1 MNPHTKLPTSPLAAT
16 NLIWQQRN
24 LLFQLTWRAVRQRYP
39 ASVLG
44 VLWSLV
50 SPLLMLTIYT
60 LVFSKVF
67 KFRWGGA
74 DDSTGMFAVILFVG
88 TSLHGLLADV
98 ANRAPGLIA
107 EHASYVKKVVFPV
120 ELLPVVTLLSAL
132 FQCVLNLSI
141 VLLAV
146 AWTNGRLSWHVL
158 QLPLVL
164 APFVLLLLGFAW
176 FISALGVFVRD
187 LLPVTAL
194 VTTGLLFLSPVF
206 YPADAVPERLRFWMQ
221 LNPLTFVIE
230 QARGSLIWAQPLNV
244 QGLLIYTLSACLVAW
259 LGFFWFQKTRKG
271 FADVL

>member
-1 MNPHTKLPTSPLAAT
+1 MNPHTKPPTSPLAAT
-16 NLIWQQRN
+16 SLIWQQRN
-24 LLFQLTWRAVRQRYP
+24 LLLQLTWRAIRQRYQ

-44 VLWSLV
+44 VLWSLL

-67 KFRWGGA
+67 KIRWAGA

-107 EHASYVKKVVFPV
+107 EHASYVKKVIFPL
-120 ELLPVVTLLSAL
+120 ELLPVATLLAAL

-146 AWTNGRLSWHVL
+146 AWTNGQLSWHVL

-176 FISALGVFVRD
+176 FICALGVFMRD

-194 VTTGLLFLSPVF
+194 VTTGLMFLSPVF

-230 QARGSLIWAQPLNV
+230 QARGSLIWAQPLDV
-244 QGLLIYTLSACLVAW
+244 QGLLIYTLSACMVAW

>member
-1 MNPHTKLPTSPLAAT
+1 MNPHTKPPTSPLAAT
-16 NLIWQQRN
+16 KLIWQYRN
-24 LLFQLTWRAVRQRYP
+24 LLFQLTWRAIRQRYH

-44 VLWSLV
+44 VLWSLL

-67 KFRWGGA
+67 KTHWGSA
-74 DDSTGMFAVILFVG
+74 NDSTGMFAVILFVG

-98 ANRAPGLIA
+98 ANRAPCLIA

-141 VLLAV
+141 VLLTV

-164 APFVLLLLGFAW
+164 APFILLLLGFAW
-176 FISALGVFVRD
+176 FISALGVFMRD

-194 VTTGLLFLSPVF
+194 VTTGLMFLSPVF
-206 YPADAVPERLRFWMQ
+206 YPTNAVPEQLRFWMQ
-221 LNPLTFVIE
+221 FNPLTFVIE
-230 QARGSLIWAQPLNV
+230 QARGSMIWAQPLNV
-244 QGLLIYTLSACLVAW
+244 QGLLIYTLSAFLVAW

>member
-1 MNPHTKLPTSPLAAT
+1 MNPHTKPPTSPLAAAS
-16 NLIWQQRN
+16 LIWQQRN
-24 LLFQLTWRAVRQRYP
+24 LLLQLSWRAIRQRYQ

-44 VLWSLV
+44 VLWSLL

-67 KFRWGGA
+67 KIRWAGA
-74 DDSTGMFAVILFVG
+74 DDSTEMFAVILFVG

-107 EHASYVKKVVFPV
+107 EHAGYVKKVIFPL
-120 ELLPVVTLLSAL
+120 ELLPVVTLLAAL

-146 AWTNGRLSWHVL
+146 AWTNGQLSWHVL

-176 FISALGVFVRD
+176 FISALGVFMRD
-187 LLPVTAL
+187 LLPITAL
-194 VTTGLLFLSPVF
+194 VTTGLMFLSPVF

-221 LNPLTFVIE
+221 FNPLTFVVE
-230 QARGSLIWAQPLNV
+230 QARGSLIWAQPLDV
-244 QGLLIYTLSACLVAW
+244 QGLLIYTLSACMVAW